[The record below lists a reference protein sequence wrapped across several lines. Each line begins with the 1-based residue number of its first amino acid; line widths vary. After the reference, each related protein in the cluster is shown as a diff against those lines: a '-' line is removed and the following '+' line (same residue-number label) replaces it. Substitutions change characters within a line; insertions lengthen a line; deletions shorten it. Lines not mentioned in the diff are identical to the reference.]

1 MLRFLR
7 NKKTAKKIWIG
18 LAFIIIPAFA
28 FWGFGGAGRDKNEA
42 SIAGKIFGR
51 TITNIEFRDAIG
63 AVRTMA
69 IMQFGDRLPEI
80 EKYLNLEARAKERLI
95 LLHEAKAR
103 HIRVKDS
110 EIINEIQNSPY
121 FQDKKGFNNKLYQ
134 EILRYGLRLQPRAF
148 EEQTR
153 ENLMLA
159 KLYQQVTQNI
169 NFNDEQIRQEY
180 LKINQ
185 ELSIHYIRS
194 LNADYAAKIKPTDR
208 EINDFYEKNK
218 PLFKEPPTADKPT
231 RIPELAEI
239 KEKVKAVLIMQAA
252 QRMAES
258 KIKECAQA
266 LKTYDF
272 KQAAKTCGLK
282 TNQSPFFKSSGEVEN
297 LGAAEMFWNAA
308 KKLKI
313 NETSDILSNEK
324 GFYIIRLGEIKPIDE
339 AAFAKEKPEFS
350 KSLINAKKS
359 EAFANFTEESIK
371 KSQ

>member
-1 MLRFLR
+1 
-7 NKKTAKKIWIG
+7 
-18 LAFIIIPAFA
+18 
-28 FWGFGGAGRDKNEA
+28 
-42 SIAGKIFGR
+42 
-51 TITNIEFRDAIG
+51 
-63 AVRTMA
+63 MA

-110 EIINEIQNSPY
+110 EIIDEIQNSPY
-121 FQDKKGFNNKLYQ
+121 FQDKKGFSNKLYQ

-169 NFNDEQIRQEY
+169 KFTDEQIYQEY
-180 LKINQ
+180 LDRNQ
-185 ELSIHYIRS
+185 ELNIHYICS
-194 LNADYAAKIKPTDR
+194 LNADYAAKIKPTNQ

-252 QRMAES
+252 QKMAEN

-266 LKTYDF
+266 LKTSDF
-272 KQAAKTCGLK
+272 KQAAKACGLK
-282 TNQSPFFKSSGEVEN
+282 INQSPFFKSTGEVGN
-297 LGAAEMFWNAA
+297 LGNAEIFWNTA
-308 KKLKI
+308 KKLKT
-313 NETSDILSNEK
+313 NESSKILSNEK
-324 GFYIIRLGEIKPIDE
+324 GFYIIKPGVIKPVDE
-339 AAFAKEKPEFS
+339 AAFAKEKPEFG
-350 KSLINAKKS
+350 KKLLNTKKS